1 MIREKRSRLK
11 KIKRFF
17 VGLLIFALVVAAAA
31 LVVIKV
37 FTVEQV
43 EVEGNELYLDSQI
56 ESWVLNDKY
65 SSNTLYV
72 YFKYKLFPVQ
82 SVPFI
87 DTMEVSLSS
96 PQTVYIQVYE
106 KGMIGYI
113 YMPTMGQNVY
123 FDKDGFVVE
132 TSSNTIEGVPE
143 VTGLTCQDATLYE
156 KLELDQKGALKTLLT
171 VTQTLKKYDLEPDDI
186 DYGEQGEITVH
197 YGGITVKLGDT
208 EELTEK
214 VVRLEK
220 IMPNLEGLSGTLHME
235 DWTEDTT
242 DITFRIDEAA
252 AEPETSPEA
261 ESEDSPEAESDDSP
275 EGEPEDAPEAEPEAP
290 QEAERPNPQEAQP
303 EMPQEGEPEAP
314 QEDEPTAQE

>member
-11 KIKRFF
+11 KVKRFF
-17 VGLLIFALVVAAAA
+17 LGLMIFALVVAAAA

-43 EVEGNELYLDSQI
+43 EVEGNELYPDSQI
-56 ESWVLNDKY
+56 ESWVLNDEY

-87 DTMEVSLSS
+87 DTMEVSLTS
-96 PQTVYIQVYE
+96 PQTVHIQVYE
-106 KGMIGYI
+106 KGIIGYI

-132 TSSNTIEGVPE
+132 TSSNTIDGVPE

-171 VTQTLKKYDLEPDDI
+171 VTQTLKKYDLEPDGI

-197 YGGITVKLGDT
+197 YGSITVKLGDT

-214 VVRLEK
+214 VVRLDK
-220 IMPNLEGLSGTLHME
+220 IMPSLDGLSGTLHME

-242 DITFRIDEAA
+242 DITFRIDETAG
-252 AEPETSPEA
+252 EPDALPEA
-261 ESEDSPEAESDDSP
+261 EAGDSS
-275 EGEPEDAPEAEPEAP
+275 EGEPEDTPEAEPEAEP
-290 QEAERPNPQEAQP
+290 EAQP
-303 EMPQEGEPEAP
+303 DMPQEGEPEAP
-314 QEDEPTAQE
+314 QADEPAAQE

>member
-17 VGLLIFALVVAAAA
+17 LGLLIFALIVAAAA

-43 EVEGNELYLDSQI
+43 EVEGNELYPDSQI

-96 PQTVYIQVYE
+96 PQTVHIQVYE

-171 VTQTLKKYDLEPDDI
+171 VTQTLKKYDLEPDGI
-186 DYGEQGEITVH
+186 DYGEQGEITVY
-197 YGGITVKLGDT
+197 YGSIIVKLGDT

-214 VVRLEK
+214 VVRLQK
-220 IMPNLEGLSGTLHME
+220 IMPNLEGLSGTLHLE

-242 DITFRIDEAA
+242 DITFRIDESA

-261 ESEDSPEAESDDSP
+261 EPEDSP
-275 EGEPEDAPEAEPEAP
+275 EGEPEDAPEAEPGDTP
-290 QEAERPNPQEAQP
+290 EAEPEGVPEAEPEAQP
-303 EMPQEGEPEAP
+303 EMPQEAEPEVP
-314 QEDEPTAQE
+314 QEAEPTVQE

>member
-1 MIREKRSRLK
+1 MKRVK
-11 KIKRFF
+11 HFF
-17 VGLLIFALVVAAAA
+17 LGLLIFALVVAAAA

-43 EVEGNELYLDSQI
+43 EVEGNELYPDSQI
-56 ESWVLNDKY
+56 QSWVLNDKY

-72 YFKYKLFPVQ
+72 YFKYKFSPVQ

-96 PQTVYIQVYE
+96 PQVVHIQVYE
-106 KGMIGYI
+106 KGIIGYI

-156 KLELDQKGALKTLLT
+156 KLELEQKGALKTLLT
-171 VTQTLKKYDLEPDDI
+171 VTQTLKKYDLQPDGI
-186 DYGEQGEITVH
+186 DYGEQGEITLH
-197 YGGITVKLGDT
+197 YGDITVNLGDT
-208 EELTEK
+208 ENLTEK

-220 IMPNLEGLSGTLHME
+220 IMPSLEGMCGTLHME

-242 DITFRIDEAA
+242 DITFRKEEP
-252 AEPETSPEA
+252 AE
-261 ESEDSPEAESDDSP
+261 
-275 EGEPEDAPEAEPEAP
+275 
-290 QEAERPNPQEAQP
+290 
-303 EMPQEGEPEAP
+303 
-314 QEDEPTAQE
+314 

>member
-43 EVEGNELYLDSQI
+43 EVEGNELYPDSQI

-96 PQTVYIQVYE
+96 PQTVHIQVYE

-171 VTQTLKKYDLEPDDI
+171 VTQTLKKYDLEPDGI
-186 DYGEQGEITVH
+186 DYGEQGQITVH
-197 YGGITVKLGDT
+197 YGGIIVKLGDT

-214 VVRLEK
+214 VVRLQK
-220 IMPNLEGLSGTLHME
+220 IMPNLEGLSGTLHLE

-252 AEPETSPEA
+252 GEPEASPEVEPE
-261 ESEDSPEAESDDSP
+261 ESS
-275 EGEPEDAPEAEPEAP
+275 EGEPEDAPETEPETP